1 MKRKNVFLII
11 ISMLIMLILV
21 SCQKEPKKVNLTE
34 TQNNIQGLE
43 EYMPASE
50 LTSSFS
56 NKIFYEVEDIKW
68 DGNSGLASVTVTT
81 PNLEIIIRDSINS
94 ATESCG
100 TDDYNELLN
109 QVKSNIQETLE
120 SDNCPMIN
128 QEVEMKAEKH
138 DDDYNLISNE
148 AFEKII
154 QGNVEDI
161 FLNALTGR
169 EQ

>member
-21 SCQKEPKKVNLTE
+21 SCQKEPKKVNLME

-56 NKIFYEVEDIKW
+56 NKIFYEIEDIKW

-128 QEVEMKAEKH
+128 HEVEMEAEKH
-138 DDDYNLISNE
+138 DDDYTLISNE